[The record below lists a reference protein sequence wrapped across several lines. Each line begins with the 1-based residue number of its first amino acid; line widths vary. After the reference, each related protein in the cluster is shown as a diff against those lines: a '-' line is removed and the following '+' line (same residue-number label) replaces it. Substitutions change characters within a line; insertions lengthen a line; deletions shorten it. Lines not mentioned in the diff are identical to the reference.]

1 MVVLGRVQN
10 GVIVLDGD
18 SALPEGAVVTIS
30 YGEPPAK
37 QSSVGNSRIQVSLV
51 HTGRP
56 GTVQLTGER
65 IAKILDNED
74 AAP

>member
-10 GVIVLDGD
+10 GVVMPESN
-18 SALPEGAVVTIS
+18 SALSEGPVVTIS

-37 QSSVGNSRIQVSLV
+37 QAAAGASRVQVPLV
-51 HTGRP
+51 QTGRP
-56 GTVQLTGER
+56 ASVHLTGER
-65 IAKILDNED
+65 FTEILDKED